1 MTRRGSDN
9 QKLAIIDRKNEMARI
24 LLVEDDERVRLMLK
38 DLLENEGYEIQEAS
52 NGKEALQSF
61 ASSLPDLVLTDLV
74 MPDTEG
80 IEMIIKMRKSNP
92 NVKIVAMS
100 GGVDYLNLAKQ
111 LGALRTLRKPFSNQ
125 AVLDVVQATLEDTIK
140 Q

>member
-1 MTRRGSDN
+1 MP
-9 QKLAIIDRKNEMARI
+9 RI

-38 DLLENEGYEIQEAS
+38 DLLESEGYEIQEAS
-52 NGKEALQSF
+52 NGREALQSF

-80 IEMIIKMRKSNP
+80 IEMIIKMRKSNR

-111 LGALRTLRKPFSNQ
+111 LGALRTLTKPFSNQ
-125 AVLDVVQATLEDTIK
+125 AVLDVVKATLEDTPTMNP
-140 Q
+140 

>member
-1 MTRRGSDN
+1 MP
-9 QKLAIIDRKNEMARI
+9 RI
-24 LLVEDDERVRLMLK
+24 LLVEDDERVRLMLR
-38 DLLENEGYEIQEAS
+38 DLLESEGYEIQEAS
-52 NGKEALQSF
+52 NGKEALHSF
-61 ASSLPDLVLTDLV
+61 ASSLPDLILTDLV

-80 IEMIIKMRKSNP
+80 IEMIIKMRKSDP

-111 LGALRTLRKPFSNQ
+111 LGALRTLTKPFSNQ
-125 AVLDVVQATLEDTIK
+125 AVLDVVKATLDETPTMK

>member
-1 MTRRGSDN
+1 
-9 QKLAIIDRKNEMARI
+9 MARI

-38 DLLENEGYEIQEAS
+38 DLLESEGYEIQEAS
-52 NGKEALQSF
+52 NGKEALKSF

-80 IEMIIKMRKSNP
+80 IEMIIKMRKSNR

-111 LGALRTLRKPFSNQ
+111 LGALRTLTKPFSNQ
-125 AVLDVVQATLEDTIK
+125 AVLDVVKETLEDTP

>member
-1 MTRRGSDN
+1 
-9 QKLAIIDRKNEMARI
+9 MARI

-38 DLLENEGYEIQEAS
+38 DLLESEGYEIEEAS
-52 NGKEALQSF
+52 NGREALQSF
-61 ASSLPDLVLTDLV
+61 ASSPPDLVLTDLV

-111 LGALRTLRKPFSNQ
+111 LGAVRTLTKPFSNQ
-125 AVLDVVQATLEDTIK
+125 AVLDVVQATLEDTMK

>member
-1 MTRRGSDN
+1 
-9 QKLAIIDRKNEMARI
+9 MARI
-24 LLVEDDERVRLMLK
+24 LLVEDDEQVRLMLK
-38 DLLENEGYEIQEAS
+38 DLLEGEGYEIQEAS

-92 NVKIVAMS
+92 NVRIVAMS

-111 LGALRTLRKPFSNQ
+111 LGALRTLTKPFSNQ
-125 AVLDVVQATLEDTIK
+125 AVLDVVKATLEDTPTMNP
-140 Q
+140 

>member
-1 MTRRGSDN
+1 
-9 QKLAIIDRKNEMARI
+9 MARI
-24 LLVEDDERVRLMLK
+24 LLVEDDEQVRLVLK
-38 DLLENEGYEIQEAS
+38 DLLEGEGYEIQEAS

-61 ASSLPDLVLTDLV
+61 ASSLPDLILTDLV

-111 LGALRTLRKPFSNQ
+111 LGALRTLTKPFSNQ
-125 AVLDVVQATLEDTIK
+125 AVLDVVKETLEETPTMK